1 MNQFVQPGSGWLR
14 GRWFWLA
21 SAAALLV
28 ALRRGAVPAANIYG
42 EGPRPRGRG
51 DRAGPGQPPARWPH
65 ASDTRMVGHRGH
77 LRAHLVWVECLGQPM
92 KA

>member
-28 ALRRGAVPAANIYG
+28 ALRRGAVPG
-42 EGPRPRGRG
+42 C
-51 DRAGPGQPPARWPH
+51 Q
-65 ASDTRMVGHRGH
+65 H
-77 LRAHLVWVECLGQPM
+77 LRRGTAAPADAATAQDLVNLLLVGPMLLILGWWGTAGTYAPISYGWS
-92 KA
+92 AWASP